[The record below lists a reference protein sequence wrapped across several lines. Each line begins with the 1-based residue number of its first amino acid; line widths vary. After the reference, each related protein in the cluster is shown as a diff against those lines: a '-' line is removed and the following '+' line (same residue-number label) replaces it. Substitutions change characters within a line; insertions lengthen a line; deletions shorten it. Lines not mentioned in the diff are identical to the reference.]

1 MDKKHKQHLLITLV
15 FTLIV
20 TATLF
25 FMYDRFAFQTY
36 GEVVYYDYILMG
48 ENEQL
53 KAENIEVY
61 LDSRQFYFGD
71 GRIVFKDPNLTNG
84 VAPNV
89 TISLYGE
96 NEQKYDYHL
105 LLEGYQSDNLIYSLP
120 TVSNKYKEV
129 KLDEVKSAALIIEA
143 NEQKVSEIDLKI
155 TPVEQLEGS
164 NKEYRIEN
172 ASVSDSM
179 MRLGT
184 LKSASDEIIKEY
196 PTVSLEYRYL
206 KDQNGD
212 KKDNDNYVVFKKI
225 TGKSKDLVN
234 RDDYGTYNLDDAED
248 SFKDKELS
256 VVIIFSNEKDKFA
269 FAIDLKTREVG
280 DYYG

>member
-1 MDKKHKQHLLITLV
+1 MDKKHKQHLLVTLI

-25 FMYDRFAFQTY
+25 FMYDDFAFQTY
-36 GEVVYYDYILMG
+36 GEVVYYDYILKG
-48 ENEQL
+48 ENDQL
-53 KAENIEVY
+53 KVENIEAY
-61 LDSRQFYFGD
+61 LDRQNFHLGE
-71 GRIVFKDPNLTNG
+71 GRIIFKDANLTNG
-84 VAPNV
+84 AAPTV
-89 TISLYGE
+89 KLSLYGE
-96 NEQKYDYHL
+96 NQQKFDY
-105 LLEGYQSDNLIYSLP
+105 EFIVEDYRGDNLIYSIQ
-120 TVSNKYKEV
+120 TISKKYKEID
-129 KLDEVKSAALIIEA
+129 LDDVKSASLTIEA
-143 NEQKVSEIDLKI
+143 NDQKLSEVDLKI

-172 ASVSDSM
+172 ASISNSM

-184 LKSASDEIIKEY
+184 LKSVSDNVLKEY

-206 KDQNGD
+206 KDKNSD
-212 KKDNDNYVVFKKI
+212 KEDNDNYVVFKKI
-225 TGKSKDLVN
+225 TGKSKELVN
-234 RDDYGTYNLDDAED
+234 GDDYGTYNLEDEDD
-248 SFKDKELS
+248 SFKDKDLS